1 MSGEQ
6 TAGQPAD
13 LEALRSAALAT
24 QKSAEDAAAALRAA
38 DPASETPPP
47 VQPPSA
53 PPSGIDLK
61 TLESLMARAIQAS
74 TQGLQDGITAVTRE
88 NTTIKASQ
96 VRLEAQR
103 RRVNDVGKSEGK
115 TVSLAKQLDF
125 TEDLIAALDDI
136 KELALGIV
144 LDKPDCPAS
153 PVGPASPAQA
163 VCKLADCKDGALVLE
178 RLDDLLVSSKAKL
191 KDLTIVWSAPSY
203 RVAFEAIRGGDNS
216 DLAMGA
222 EAMKEITDAA
232 ARVDKD
238 NKRKE
243 QSGWGAPANKSAK
256 GGGWGS
262 NPYPAQASDPAQAQ
276 TGGWGQG
283 NASVQTY
290 GSKGQGKG
298 GKGKGKAPYPP
309 AGGPPPASFGGSAAP
324 ADGLGR
330 GRPGYNQCAYCW
342 KEGHYKDTCPEL
354 AAMNAKNAQGGGW

>member
-6 TAGQPAD
+6 TEGQPAD
-13 LEALRSAALAT
+13 LAALRAAALAT
-24 QKSAEDAAAALRAA
+24 QKQAEDAAAALIAA
-38 DPASETPPP
+38 DPTAGPPP
-47 VQPPSA
+47 AAVAQPA
-53 PPSGIDLK
+53 PPPGIDLA
-61 TLESLMARAIQAS
+61 TLESLMARAIQTS
-74 TQGLQDGITAVTRE
+74 TQGLRDGITAVTRE

-125 TEDLIAALDDI
+125 TEDLIASLDDI

-163 VCKLADCKDGALVLE
+163 VCKLADCKDGAFMLE
-178 RLDDLLVSSKAKL
+178 RLDELLVSSKAKL

-222 EAMKEITDAA
+222 EAMKEISEAA
-232 ARVDKD
+232 ARVEKD

-243 QSGWGAPANKSAK
+243 QTGWGAPLANKSAK

-262 NPYPAQASDPAQAQ
+262 NPYPAQAPEPAQAQ

-290 GSKGQGKG
+290 GGKGQGKG
-298 GKGKGKAPYPP
+298 GKGKGKAPHPP
-309 AGGPPPASFGGSAAP
+309 TGGPPPTSFGGNAAP
-324 ADGLGR
+324 ADGSGR
-330 GRPGYNQCAYCW
+330 RVAGYNQCAYCF
-342 KEGHYKDTCPEL
+342 KEGHYKDTCPDLL
-354 AAMNAKNAQGGGW
+354 AQNAKWNNGW

>member
-6 TAGQPAD
+6 TEGQPAD
-13 LEALRSAALAT
+13 LAALRAAALAT
-24 QKSAEDAAAALRAA
+24 QKQAEDAAAALIAA
-38 DPASETPPP
+38 DPTSGPPP
-47 VQPPSA
+47 AAVAQPA
-53 PPSGIDLK
+53 PPPGIDLA
-61 TLESLMARAIQAS
+61 TLETLMTRAIQTS
-74 TQGLQDGITAVTRE
+74 TQGLRDGIMAVTRE

-125 TEDLIAALDDI
+125 TEDLIASLDDI

-153 PVGPASPAQA
+153 PVGPASPSQA
-163 VCKLADCKDGALVLE
+163 VCKLADCKDGAFMLE
-178 RLDDLLVSSKAKL
+178 RLDELLVSSKAKL

-222 EAMKEITDAA
+222 EAMKEISEAA
-232 ARVDKD
+232 ARVEKD

-243 QSGWGAPANKSAK
+243 QTGWGAPANKSAK

-262 NPYPAQASDPAQAQ
+262 NPYPAQAPEPDQAQ

-283 NASVQTY
+283 NAPVQTY

-309 AGGPPPASFGGSAAP
+309 AGGPPPASFGGNAAP
-324 ADGLGR
+324 AGAAR
-330 GRPGYNQCAYCW
+330 GRPGYNECAYCR
-342 KEGHYKDTCPEL
+342 KEGHYKDSCPEL
-354 AAMNAKNAQGGGW
+354 LAQNAKWNNGW

>member
-1 MSGEQ
+1 MSSEQ
-6 TAGQPAD
+6 TDGQPAD
-13 LEALRSAALAT
+13 LEALRAAALAT
-24 QKSAEDAAAALRAA
+24 QKSAEEAQAALNAA
-38 DPASETPPP
+38 DPAFEPPP
-47 VQPPSA
+47 PFQPPSA

-61 TLESLMARAIQAS
+61 TLENLMARAIQVS
-74 TQGLQDGITAVTRE
+74 TQGLKDGITAVTRE

-96 VRLEAQR
+96 ARLEAQR
-103 RRVNDVGKSEGK
+103 RRANDVGKSEGK

-125 TEDLIAALDDI
+125 TEDLIAALDAI

-153 PVGPASPAQA
+153 PVGPASPSQA
-163 VCKLADCKDGALVLE
+163 VCKLVDCKDGALVLE
-178 RLDDLLVSSKAKL
+178 RLDELLVSSKAKL

-203 RVAFEAIRGGDNS
+203 RVAFEAIRGADNS

-222 EAMKEITDAA
+222 EAMKEITEAA

-309 AGGPPPASFGGSAAP
+309 AGGPPPASFGGNAAP
-324 ADGLGR
+324 ADGSGGR
-330 GRPGYNQCAYCW
+330 GRPGYNECAYCR

-354 AAMNAKNAQGGGW
+354 AALNARNGW

>member
-1 MSGEQ
+1 MSSEQ
-6 TAGQPAD
+6 TDGQPAD
-13 LEALRSAALAT
+13 LEALRAAALAT
-24 QKSAEDAAAALRAA
+24 QKSAEEAQAALNAA
-38 DPASETPPP
+38 DPAFEPPP
-47 VQPPSA
+47 SFQPPSA

-74 TQGLQDGITAVTRE
+74 TQGLQDGTTAVTRE

-96 VRLEAQR
+96 ARLEAQR
-103 RRVNDVGKSEGK
+103 RRANDVGKSEGK

-125 TEDLIAALDDI
+125 TEDLIAALDAI

-153 PVGPASPAQA
+153 PVGPASPSQA
-163 VCKLADCKDGALVLE
+163 VCKLVDCKDGALVLE
-178 RLDDLLVSSKAKL
+178 RLDELLVSSKAKL

-203 RVAFEAIRGGDNS
+203 RVAFEAIRGADNS

-222 EAMKEITDAA
+222 EAMKEITEAA

-309 AGGPPPASFGGSAAP
+309 AGGPPPASFGGNAAP
-324 ADGLGR
+324 ADGVR
-330 GRPGYNQCAYCW
+330 GRPGYNQCAYCFE
-342 KEGHYKDTCPEL
+342 EGHYKDTCPEL
-354 AAMNAKNAQGGGW
+354 IASNARRNSGW

>member
-6 TAGQPAD
+6 TEGQPAD
-13 LEALRSAALAT
+13 LAALRAAALAT
-24 QKSAEDAAAALRAA
+24 QKQAEDAAAALIAA
-38 DPASETPPP
+38 DPTSGPPP
-47 VQPPSA
+47 AAVAQPA
-53 PPSGIDLK
+53 PPPGIDLA
-61 TLESLMARAIQAS
+61 TLESLMARAIQTS
-74 TQGLQDGITAVTRE
+74 TQGLRDGIIAVTRE

-125 TEDLIAALDDI
+125 TEDLIASLDDI

-153 PVGPASPAQA
+153 PVGPASPSQA
-163 VCKLADCKDGALVLE
+163 VCKLADCKDGAFMLE
-178 RLDDLLVSSKAKL
+178 RLDELLVSSKAKL

-222 EAMKEITDAA
+222 EAMKEISEAA
-232 ARVDKD
+232 ARVEKD

-243 QSGWGAPANKSAK
+243 QTGWGAPANKSAK

-262 NPYPAQASDPAQAQ
+262 NPYPAQAPEPAQAQ

-283 NASVQTY
+283 NAPVQTY

-309 AGGPPPASFGGSAAP
+309 AGGPPPASFGGNAAP
-324 ADGLGR
+324 ADGVR
-330 GRPGYNQCAYCW
+330 GRPGYNECAYCR
-342 KEGHYKDTCPEL
+342 KEGHYKDSCPEL
-354 AAMNAKNAQGGGW
+354 LAQNAKWNNGW